1 MEFVRFILSF
11 LFFYPLMI
19 SSILLNNCMVQERM
33 FLYVYECVK
42 VCVSGS
48 PRFMLSFFMTEPG
61 LHGNKWKKCVWDLL
75 KLCIIYYGDF
85 ESPGTVFLTVIFHGS
100 LDEICSLPTCHCNLL
115 CSVYHFKLHK
125 WMKACGSIVKN

>member
-1 MEFVRFILSF
+1 MESVRFILSF
-11 LFFYPLMI
+11 LFFYPLVI
-19 SSILLNNCMVQERM
+19 SSILLNNCMVRERM

-42 VCVSGS
+42 VCMSGS
-48 PRFMLSFFMTEPG
+48 PHLMLSFFMTEPG

-85 ESPGTVFLTVIFHGS
+85 ESPSTVFLTVIFHGS
-100 LDEICSLPTCHCNLL
+100 LDEICSLPMCHWNLL